1 MIFKFGD
8 TPVLC
13 RYRDKLHV
21 GNIIRVSLL
30 SKKIFFPDQGLF
42 HPIILPL
49 SPLSISPPFRPPPSL
64 FPPPPLIFFFEI
76 LRIFLRIFP
85 GKNIHPRLRTH
96 KKIVRIFLRPHA
108 CAVATFRKGVRAIQL
123 VGRASE
129 SLFLHLSFLSLW
141 IDVFPSS
148 HISLSIN
155 LNPFPVYSTS
165 LCFPFIFSPPC
176 NPHLCFIFFR
186 YVGNSSGA
194 FDGKKNLCSSLKF
207 GWWNRKVQMRPM
219 AVQFILPVLF
229 LPLSPP
235 DSSPSP
241 PFLLVK

>member
-1 MIFKFGD
+1 MAILRSCAD
-8 TPVLC
+8 IATNCTLETELESRC
-13 RYRDKLHV
+13 SR
-21 GNIIRVSLL
+21 
-30 SKKIFFPDQGLF
+30 KKTFFPDQGLF

-49 SPLSISPPFRPPPSL
+49 SPLSIFPPFRPPLSL
-64 FPPPPLIFFFEI
+64 FPPPSLIFFVEI
-76 LRIFLRIFP
+76 IRIFLRIFP

-96 KKIVRIFLRPHA
+96 TKKIVRTFLRPHA

-141 IDVFPSS
+141 IDVFPS

-155 LNPFPVYSTS
+155 LNPFPVYYTF

-176 NPHLCFIFFR
+176 NPHLCFLFFR
-186 YVGNSSGA
+186 YVEIAVVHLMAKKTYAPASNLAGGT
-194 FDGKKNLCSSLKF
+194 GKCKCSLWLF
-207 GWWNRKVQMRPM
+207 
-219 AVQFILPVLF
+219 QFILPVLF

>member
-49 SPLSISPPFRPPPSL
+49 SPLSIFPPFRPPLSL
-64 FPPPPLIFFFEI
+64 FPPPSLIFFVEI
-76 LRIFLRIFP
+76 IRIFLRIFP

-96 KKIVRIFLRPHA
+96 TKKIVRTFLRPHA

-141 IDVFPSS
+141 IDVFPS

-155 LNPFPVYSTS
+155 LNPFPVYYTS

-176 NPHLCFIFFR
+176 NPHFCFLFFR
-186 YVGNSSGA
+186 YVEIA
-194 FDGKKNLCSSLKF
+194 VVHLMAKKLMLQPQIWLVEQESANAPYGC
-207 GWWNRKVQMRPM
+207 PIY
-219 AVQFILPVLF
+219 FIPVLF
-229 LPLSPP
+229 LPLPP
-235 DSSPSP
+235 PHSSPSP